1 MAIFGDAF
9 QYPRMLMKTLKFEN
23 LKIHI
28 VFWTIYISYELAV
41 IYSLGGK
48 FSNFPDYA
56 GHYLLNIATF
66 YFNAHVVLPNA
77 VSENKKSYITIPSAI
92 LAEII
97 LYLLLKLLLY
107 QFYQFAGIQIS
118 TPIVNIWFFIISS
131 TWRAVF
137 FIGLSTAYWLA
148 LSTIQNRKT
157 IADLEN
163 TQLRNQLQT
172 QALEKTL
179 LTTENA
185 YLKSQINP
193 HFLLNTLNFLYNSVS
208 KYSEKIAESVL
219 LLSDIMRYALTNA
232 DEDGKVRLEA
242 EIDHINSFIKL
253 NQARYDER
261 LCIDFLIDGEIDE
274 CRIIPLILITLAENV
289 FKYGDLLNESYPA
302 RITASV
308 ENNNL
313 TFVTQNLKRKKIYYP
328 GYGIGINN
336 IKSRLEMYYKYELSV
351 EEDENE
357 YKSTLKI
364 EL

>member
-1 MAIFGDAF
+1 
-9 QYPRMLMKTLKFEN
+9 
-23 LKIHI
+23 
-28 VFWTIYISYELAV
+28 
-41 IYSLGGK
+41 
-48 FSNFPDYA
+48 
-56 GHYLLNIATF
+56 
-66 YFNAHVVLPNA
+66 
-77 VSENKKSYITIPSAI
+77 
-92 LAEII
+92 
-97 LYLLLKLLLY
+97 
-107 QFYQFAGIQIS
+107 
-118 TPIVNIWFFIISS
+118 
-131 TWRAVF
+131 VF

-148 LSTIQNRKT
+148 LSTIQNWKK

-163 TQLRNQLQT
+163 SQLRNELQT

-232 DEDGKVRLEA
+232 DEDGKVKLEA

-261 LCIDFLIDGEIDE
+261 LCIDFLINGETDE
-274 CRIIPLILITLAENV
+274 CRIIPLILITLTENV
-289 FKYGDLLNESYPA
+289 FKYGDLLNENYPA
-302 RITASV
+302 KITATV
-308 ENNNL
+308 QENSL
-313 TFVTQNLKRKKIYYP
+313 TFITQNLKRKKTYYP

-336 IKSRLEMYYKYELSV
+336 IKSRLEMYYKYELNV